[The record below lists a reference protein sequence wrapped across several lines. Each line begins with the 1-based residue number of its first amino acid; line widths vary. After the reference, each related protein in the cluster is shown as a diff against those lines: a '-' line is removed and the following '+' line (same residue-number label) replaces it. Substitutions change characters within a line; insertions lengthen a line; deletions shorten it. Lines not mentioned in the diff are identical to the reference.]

1 MRKSVASIAILVPSK
16 RQYRTV
22 GQMQK
27 VLNFK
32 CIKFCV
38 SNYDSFVLS
47 LTACQTS
54 VLEYM
59 SSVHMQESM
68 DSVLFFSFK
77 PMLTSYVFIKFSHPL
92 KLNTDH

>member
-1 MRKSVASIAILVPSK
+1 MHYICHSW
-16 RQYRTV
+16 
-22 GQMQK
+22 
-27 VLNFK
+27 N
-32 CIKFCV
+32 IKFCEL
-38 SNYDSFVLS
+38 NYDSPVLS

-68 DSVLFFSFK
+68 DSVLFFSLK
-77 PMLTSYVFIKFSHPL
+77 PMLASYVFIKFSHPL

>member
-22 GQMQK
+22 SQMQID
-27 VLNFK
+27 LN
-32 CIKFCV
+32 CIEFCV
-38 SNYDSFVLS
+38 LNYDSPVLS

-68 DSVLFFSFK
+68 DSVLFFSFN
-77 PMLTSYVFIKFSHPL
+77 PMLALYVFIKFSHPL

>member
-22 GQMQK
+22 SQMQID
-27 VLNFK
+27 LNFK
-32 CIKFCV
+32 FGEL
-38 SNYDSFVLS
+38 NYDSPVLS

-68 DSVLFFSFK
+68 DSVLFFSFN
-77 PMLTSYVFIKFSHPL
+77 PMLALYVFIKFSHPL

>member
-16 RQYRTV
+16 RQYSTV
-22 GQMQK
+22 GQMK
-27 VLNFK
+27 KDLNFK
-32 CIKFCV
+32 FYV
-38 SNYDSFVLS
+38 LNYDSPVLS

-68 DSVLFFSFK
+68 DSVLFFSLK